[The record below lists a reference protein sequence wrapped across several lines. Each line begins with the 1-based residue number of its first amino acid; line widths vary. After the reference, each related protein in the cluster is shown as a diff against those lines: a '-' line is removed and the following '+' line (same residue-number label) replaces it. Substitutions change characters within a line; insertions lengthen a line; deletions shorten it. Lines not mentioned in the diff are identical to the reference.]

1 MKFQSLVLFLL
12 FVNLFTAVSFAQSDE
27 SHFYVAKKSHAYFV
41 EIRGYDA
48 FVFYGPVMTS
58 NQVYF
63 GKRVNTLDTLC
74 YETTEYAGNR
84 FHLSTIN
91 KNLYLIAN
99 PDVKHVPKK
108 MELQLVLESGSINS
122 DLNESYWFENYIKM
136 IREIDTIFP
145 HASFS
150 MGTGWDE
157 WNGFP
162 NKESYYKD
170 FRRYI
175 DSLLPVY
182 KDSLVQAHSGYTE
195 ILNALMTNILVLT
208 ADEVITETN
217 KFPKGSAFRYNEY
230 SATIINE
237 IAEKRPG
244 LFYEIAEKAGKDQEK
259 LFLMVSKPA
268 IKTLKS
274 FETDSPAKKQFIK
287 FRRHETFFIVSGIT
301 IATVGNAA
309 FFGTIGYLI
318 FR

>member
-1 MKFQSLVLFLL
+1 MKFQPLVLFLL
-12 FVNLFTAVSFAQSDE
+12 LVNLFTRPSFAQSDE
-27 SHFYVAKKSHAYFV
+27 SHFYVARKSHAYFV
-41 EIRGYDA
+41 EIKGYDA
-48 FVFYGPVMTS
+48 FVFYGPMMTS

-63 GKRVNTLDTLC
+63 GKRVNALDTLC

-91 KNLYLIAN
+91 QNLYLIAE

-108 MELQLVLESGSINS
+108 MELQLVLETGPINS

-157 WNGFP
+157 WRDFP

-182 KDSLVQAHSGYTE
+182 KDSLIQVHSGYTE
-195 ILNALMTNILVLT
+195 VLNGLTTNIPILT
-208 ADEVITETN
+208 ADEVITEMD
-217 KFPKGSAFRYNEY
+217 KFPNGAAFGYNEY
-230 SATIINE
+230 SKTIINE
-237 IAEKRPG
+237 IAEKRPE
-244 LFYEIAEKAGKDQEK
+244 LFYEIAEKAGKDQER
-259 LFLMVSKPA
+259 LFQSVSGPG
-268 IKTLKS
+268 IKSLKH
-274 FETDSPAKKQFIK
+274 FESDSPAKKQFTK
-287 FRRHETFFIVSGIT
+287 FRRKETFFIAGGIT
-301 IATVGNAA
+301 IATIGNVA